1 MVLVLFEISE
11 AIEQLSMTR
20 ARRSIRDLMS
30 VAPEK
35 ALVAQGSGKY
45 VEMKVESVGLVHR
58 CALRRATAFRLT
70 ARLSKHYNARPVHG
84 DGRIH
89 AGRKK
94 DRGQRCGP
102 GR

>member
-1 MVLVLFEISE
+1 MKGTLNMNTLMAVAVTGGVLIGAWPEAAMVLVLFEISE

-45 VEMKVESVGLVHR
+45 VE
-58 CALRRATAFRLT
+58 
-70 ARLSKHYNARPVHG
+70 
-84 DGRIH
+84 
-89 AGRKK
+89 
-94 DRGQRCGP
+94 
-102 GR
+102 

>member
-1 MVLVLFEISE
+1 
-11 AIEQLSMTR
+11 MTR

-45 VEMKVESVGLVHR
+45 VEMKVESVGPGAQVR
-58 CALRRATAFRLT
+58 IA
-70 ARLSKHYNARPVHG
+70 PG
-84 DGRIH
+84 DRVPLDGKIVEGTTTLDQSMVTGESMP
-89 AGRKK
+89 AEK